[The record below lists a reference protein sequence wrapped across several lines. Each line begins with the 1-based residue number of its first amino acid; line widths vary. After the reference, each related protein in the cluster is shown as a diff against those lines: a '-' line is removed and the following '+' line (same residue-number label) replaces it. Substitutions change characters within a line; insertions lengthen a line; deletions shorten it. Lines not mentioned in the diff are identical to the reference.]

1 MPREKRVSA
10 GSRTVS
16 LRANLRVRS
25 RRTFTFHQLRAQPP
39 HMYEGV
45 RIVQSDDGCRATD
58 SARCKE
64 TSSQSPPP
72 SDGSYHSRSTLSRS
86 RPLSPSSSLEARSI
100 KLAPFR
106 NVTIARLARRC
117 CSQARRRSSSIERA
131 SKDYG
136 ESEGVTG
143 EGERGY

>member
-72 SDGSYHSRSTLSRS
+72 SEMEATTLDPPSRALALYPLFLPRSAIYQARTVSQRHDRSTCA
-86 RPLSPSSSLEARSI
+86 SLLFSG
-100 KLAPFR
+100 
-106 NVTIARLARRC
+106 T
-117 CSQARRRSSSIERA
+117 RRRSSSIERA

-136 ESEGVTG
+136 ESEGK
-143 EGERGY
+143 